1 MIIVHKIDAF
11 LFTIFPDV
19 KQGDNELLMKK
30 LQEYYTIGPFK
41 PKVSLENELVTITV
55 DTTAIIS
62 QEPDFR
68 KAVALCEKGKYP
80 EAKPILK
87 RLIEKNPTISEYHRI
102 MGQIYSDQ
110 GDQKEAIN
118 CLIDALRWDSKN
130 SWALL
135 MMGNIFAK
143 HKDDI
148 ATAMKYYDQALIAKP
163 NDCITINNI
172 GANLLIQGKFVE
184 AKKYFWEAIKI
195 NSKYPNAHFALGL
208 IADKENDMHSAFFS
222 TTQALKFNKNK
233 DEVYQNSA
241 KLTFEIAKK
250 IISSGE
256 GKNIFAKYQKKL
268 ELEGGTPIDIL
279 EDNEISTPAKI
290 EFAENYNTPK
300 HTVRYKPDYPA
311 VEHLI
316 MHELV
321 HLDFVIQARRNDL
334 NQLFISI
341 PSQKASF
348 MKKLAP
354 TITNLQRKNYTEESI
369 TDFCMSLFDGIN
381 RQIYNTPI
389 DLFIENFIFNEFPEL
404 RPYQFIS
411 LYNLIENGI
420 TAVTDK
426 KIVELLP
433 KDLLSRSKIYNFV
446 NALQYKDLY
455 GVEFIID
462 FQLTPHEL
470 NQAQEFYKDFLKHK
484 DEKKPAE
491 EYDLVLNWAKALK
504 LDSNFQLVNEKEFR
518 SNTLNKELLFA
529 SDKINSYETNF
540 SEPNEASEMEKFQ
553 NTQASIEKNMVV
565 VNFMVEALQYFEK
578 MNVAEIK
585 SIAFQIAMVGI
596 NGYKPEKSDYKIP
609 LMPNKLF
616 SGYQILAYYYVSWM
630 RAIPDQVASLQLPF
644 DYEYKIASTKYK
656 SKFK

>member
-1 MIIVHKIDAF
+1 MIIVHKIDSF

-19 KQGDNELLMKK
+19 KQGDNELLMNKI
-30 LQEYYTIGPFK
+30 QEYYTVGPFK
-41 PKVSLENELVTITV
+41 PEVSLDKDLVTITV
-55 DTTAIIS
+55 DTSAIIS

-143 HKDDI
+143 FKDDI
-148 ATAMKYYDQALIAKP
+148 TTAMKYYDQALIAKP

-172 GANLLIQGKFVE
+172 GANLLIQGKFVG

-208 IADKENDMHSAFFS
+208 IADKENDLHSAFFS

-250 IISSGE
+250 IVSSNE
-256 GKNIFAKYQKKL
+256 GKDIFVKYKQKL
-268 ELEGGTPIDIL
+268 EIEGGTPIDIL

-311 VEHLI
+311 IEHLI

-321 HLDFVIQARRNDL
+321 HLDFVIQARENDL
-334 NQLFISI
+334 NQLFIST
-341 PSQKASF
+341 PSQKASC

-354 TITNLQRKNYTEESI
+354 TITNLQRKNYSDESI
-369 TDFCMSLFDGIN
+369 NDFCMSLFDGIN

-389 DLFIENFIFNEFPEL
+389 DLFIENFIYNEYPEL

-420 TAVTDK
+420 TAVTDM
-426 KIVELLP
+426 KIIDLIP

-455 GVEFIID
+455 GVEFIKD

-470 NQAQEFYKDFLKHK
+470 KQAQDFYADFLKHK
-484 DEKKPAE
+484 EDKKPSE
-491 EYDLVLNWAKALK
+491 EYSLVLNWAKALK
-504 LDSNFQLVNEKEFR
+504 LDSNFKLVNEKEFR
-518 SNTLNKELLFA
+518 SNALNKELLFA
-529 SDKINSYETNF
+529 SDKINSYD
-540 SEPNEASEMEKFQ
+540 SDSSDPKEAIEMEKFQ

-565 VNFMVEALQYFEK
+565 VNFMVEALQYFKK
-578 MNVAEIK
+578 MPPEEIK
-585 SIAFQIAMVGI
+585 KMAFQIAMVGI
-596 NGYKPEKSDYKIP
+596 NGYKPENNDYIIP

-630 RAIPDQVASLQLPF
+630 LAMPDQVPSLQLPF
-644 DYEYKIASTKYK
+644 DYEYKVALTMYK
-656 SKFK
+656 SKLK